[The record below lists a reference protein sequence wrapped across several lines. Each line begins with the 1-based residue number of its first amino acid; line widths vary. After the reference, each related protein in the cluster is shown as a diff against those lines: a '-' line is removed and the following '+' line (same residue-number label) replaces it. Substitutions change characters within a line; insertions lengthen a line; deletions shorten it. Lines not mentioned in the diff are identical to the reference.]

1 MPSLPRV
8 HSGLVTTPAGT
19 GPLSGL
25 VVADLSRV
33 LAGPYAA
40 MTLGDLGATVI
51 KVERPGSGDDTR
63 AWGPPWA
70 GDASTYFQALNRNK
84 RSIALDFTVPEDLDV
99 VVRLIRNS
107 DVVIENFRPGRLTR
121 FGLDAEPALAVNP
134 RLVYCSI
141 TGFGDTED
149 ARHLPGYDLLVQA
162 SSGLMSVTG
171 WPDGPPTKVGVALVD
186 HICALQA
193 VIGVLAALRHRDRTG
208 VGQHVRVSLM
218 GAALAALL
226 NQASGYLGAG
236 VVPGRLGNRHPSI
249 APYQTFRAS
258 DGYFVLA
265 CGNDAQFAAVCEIA
279 AIPEAASDPR
289 FATNADRVRH
299 VDSLEDLLEP
309 RFVDRE
315 TNEIVTALTSVGV
328 PAGPILDVAQA
339 FAFAAAIG
347 LDGIDEVEDARG
359 EVFRSVSSPID
370 LGASPTHIRS
380 APPRLDEHGDEVRA
394 WLDGLE
400 GTLPGT

>member
-1 MPSLPRV
+1 VASLPD
-8 HSGLVTTPAGT
+8 P
-19 GPLSGL
+19 GPLDGII
-25 VVADLSRV
+25 VADLSRV

-51 KVERPGSGDDTR
+51 KVERPDTGDDTR

-70 GDASTYFQALNRNK
+70 GDGSTYFQALNRNK
-84 RSIALDFTVPEDLDV
+84 RSIALDFTVQEDLEV
-99 VVRLIRNS
+99 AMRLIRRS
-107 DVVIENFRPGRLTR
+107 DVVIENFRPGSLTR
-121 FGLDAEPALAVNP
+121 FGLDADQALAANP

-149 ARHLPGYDLLVQA
+149 ARDLAGYDLLVQA
-162 SSGLMSVTG
+162 SSGLMSITG
-171 WPDGPPTKVGVALVD
+171 WPDGPPTKVGVALID

-193 VIGVLAALRHRDRTG
+193 VVGVLAALRHRDRTG
-208 VGQHVRVSLM
+208 VGQRVSVSLM

-265 CGNDAQFAAVCEIA
+265 CGNDGQFASTCAIA
-279 AIPEAASDPR
+279 GIPEASSDPR
-289 FATNADRVRH
+289 FATNAERVRN
-299 VDSLEDLLEP
+299 VNALEDQLEQ
-309 RFVDRE
+309 RFADRKMH
-315 TNEIVTALTSVGV
+315 EIVATLTAVGV

-347 LDGIDEVEDARG
+347 LNTIDEVEDAG
-359 EVFRSVSSPID
+359 GGVFRSVASPID
-370 LGASPTHIRS
+370 LDATPTHTRS
-380 APPRLDEHGDEVRA
+380 APPRLDEHGDEVRT
-394 WLDGLE
+394 WLE
-400 GTLPGT
+400 GSDVPTPRT

>member
-1 MPSLPRV
+1 MASIPDP
-8 HSGLVTTPAGT
+8 
-19 GPLSGL
+19 GPLDGII
-25 VVADLSRV
+25 VADLSRV

-51 KVERPGSGDDTR
+51 KVERPDTGDDTR

-84 RSIALDFTVPEDLDV
+84 RSIALDFALQEDLEV
-99 VVRLIRNS
+99 AMRLIRRS
-107 DVVIENFRPGRLTR
+107 DVVIENFRPGSLTR
-121 FGLDAEPALAVNP
+121 FGLDADQALAANP

-149 ARHLPGYDLLVQA
+149 ARDLAGYDLLVQA
-162 SSGLMSVTG
+162 SSGLMSITG

-193 VIGVLAALRHRDRTG
+193 VVGVLAALRHRDRTG
-208 VGQHVRVSLM
+208 VGQRVSVSLM

-265 CGNDAQFAAVCEIA
+265 CGNDGQFASTCAMA
-279 AIPEAASDPR
+279 GIPEAASDPR
-289 FATNADRVRH
+289 FATNTERVRN
-299 VDSLEDLLEP
+299 VDALDDLLEQ
-309 RFVDRE
+309 RFAGRKMQ
-315 TNEIVTALTSVGV
+315 EIVGALTAVGV

-339 FAFAAAIG
+339 FAFASTIG
-347 LDGIDEVEDARG
+347 MNTIDEVATAEG
-359 EVFRSVSSPID
+359 EVFRSVASPID
-370 LGASPTHIRS
+370 LDASPTHTKS
-380 APPRLDEHGDEVRA
+380 APPRLDEHGVEVRA
-394 WLDGLE
+394 WLDGPD
-400 GTLPGT
+400 GT

>member
-1 MPSLPRV
+1 VASLPD
-8 HSGLVTTPAGT
+8 P
-19 GPLSGL
+19 GPLDGII
-25 VVADLSRV
+25 VADLSRV

-51 KVERPGSGDDTR
+51 KVERPDTGDDTR

-70 GDASTYFQALNRNK
+70 GDGSTYFQALNRNK
-84 RSIALDFTVPEDLDV
+84 RSIALDFTVQEDLEV
-99 VVRLIRNS
+99 AMRLIRRS
-107 DVVIENFRPGRLTR
+107 DVVIENFRPGSLTR
-121 FGLDAEPALAVNP
+121 FGLDADQALAANP

-149 ARHLPGYDLLVQA
+149 ARDLAGYDLLVQA
-162 SSGLMSVTG
+162 SSGLMSITG
-171 WPDGPPTKVGVALVD
+171 WPDGPPTKVGVALID

-193 VIGVLAALRHRDRTG
+193 VVGVLAALRHRDRTG
-208 VGQHVRVSLM
+208 VGQRVSVSLM

-265 CGNDAQFAAVCEIA
+265 CGNDGQFASTCAIA
-279 AIPEAASDPR
+279 GIPEASSDPR
-289 FATNADRVRH
+289 FATNAERVRN
-299 VDSLEDLLEP
+299 VNALEDLLEQ
-309 RFVDRE
+309 RFADRKMH
-315 TNEIVTALTSVGV
+315 EIVATLTAVGV

-347 LDGIDEVEDARG
+347 LNTIDEVEDAG
-359 EVFRSVSSPID
+359 GGVFRSVASPID
-370 LGASPTHIRS
+370 LDATPTHTRS
-380 APPRLDEHGDEVRA
+380 APPRLDEHGDEVRT
-394 WLDGLE
+394 WLE
-400 GTLPGT
+400 GPDVPTPRT